1 MNIPRYAKPLAFS
14 VFGLGLLAI
23 ATAIVWSSRVPANT
37 SNKSAAPAASAPS
50 GPTSVV
56 DGVTIIRLDTA
67 TQQKSGIVVKALVG
81 ASRRGETQAY
91 GQVLDLQP
99 LIELRGRH
107 DAAQADL
114 TATRA
119 AAFASK
125 AEAERSRAL
134 YEDQRN
140 VSLKVLEAAQ
150 AAQRAD
156 QAKAD
161 AAELAVRNLEATAE
175 QQYGQVLVSA
185 AFEPHSAAF
194 ARLAARQDT
203 LVRLTLQLVGGL
215 QPPSDL
221 EVQTSGGPKVS
232 GSLVSASAQ
241 VDPGQVG
248 TSYLYRVSRALP
260 AGAPVVGY
268 LPTSAHAIPGVLV
281 PATAIVWFAGQP
293 WAYVQK
299 APTEF
304 ARRPLGSPEDADG
317 DYFVPTGFKPG
328 ERVVTSGAGLLLSEE
343 QRPPP
348 GSPACKDPE
357 CD

>member
-1 MNIPRYAKPLAFS
+1 MNIPRYAKLLAFS
-14 VFGLGLLAI
+14 VFGLGLLAV
-23 ATAIVWSSRVPANT
+23 ATAVEWPSREPANA
-37 SNKSAAPAASAPS
+37 SNRSAAAPASAASGS
-50 GPTSVV
+50 TSVV
-56 DGVTIIRLDTA
+56 DGVTIVRLDMA
-67 TQQKSGIVVKALVG
+67 TQQRSGIVVQALVG

-99 LIELRGRH
+99 LIELQGRH

-114 TATRA
+114 AASRA
-119 AAFASK
+119 AASASR

-134 YEDQRN
+134 YEDQHN
-140 VSLKVLEAAQ
+140 VSLKVLEGAQ
-150 AAQRAD
+150 AAQRID

-161 AAELAVRNLEATAE
+161 AAGLAVRNLEATA
-175 QQYGQVLVSA
+175 QQQFGPVLVSA
-185 AFEPHSAAF
+185 AFDPHSVAF

-203 LVRLTLQLVGGL
+203 LVRLTLQLVGGP

-221 EVQTSGGPKVS
+221 EVQTSGGPKVP

-260 AGAPVVGY
+260 TGAPVVGY
-268 LPTSAHAIPGVLV
+268 LPTSVHPVPGVLV

-293 WAYVQK
+293 WVYVQK
-299 APTEF
+299 GPTDF
-304 ARRPLGSPEDADG
+304 ARRPLGSAEEADG
-317 DYFVPTGFKPG
+317 DYFAPAGFKPD